1 MGKRV
6 GDVSGFDSLVEEQPA
21 FIQGNFRRLAKL
33 HYWKAIRSSGII
45 GMEELTKKEIQ
56 KQEDFNREMIPHL
69 DALYNFGLRLTSDP
83 NDAEDLVQDTVV
95 KAYRFFNSYE
105 KGTNAKAWLF
115 RILKNSYIN
124 NYRRDSKR
132 PQQVD
137 YDEVSS
143 FYESIRAA
151 RTDTSDLEDQM
162 YRDLMDDDINGAL
175 EDLPEDFRTV
185 VLLCDVEGFTYE
197 EIANML
203 DVPIGTIRSRLHRG
217 RNLLKAQLLEY
228 AQKRGF
234 AEKSES

>member
-1 MGKRV
+1 
-6 GDVSGFDSLVEEQPA
+6 
-21 FIQGNFRRLAKL
+21 
-33 HYWKAIRSSGII
+33 
-45 GMEELTKKEIQ
+45 MEELTKKEIQ